1 MRGNNFTG
9 FWVNARTGDRDFML
23 GNVCVCACVCGLQWS
38 RPLLDNKQVIHYS
51 KRAPSLFAH
60 RPSSPPH
67 QLFVSCVVVKT
78 SPDKQINP
86 APSNLIDHRRRSRG
100 TLDACSRNTSC
111 QWVVSLFSPALLWSV
126 SSSGSAS
133 RRCFCSAQ
141 TLSHFT
147 VNWISWTLIS
157 LCCNWVCGWDVFL
170 SSNLISDQCC
180 ARVAH

>member
-1 MRGNNFTG
+1 MLPFIFYIFCLVLIFIKKKIIYLKMRGNNFTG
-9 FWVNARTGDRDFML
+9 FRVNARTGDRDFML
-23 GNVCVCACVCGLQWS
+23 GNVCVCGLQWS
-38 RPLLDNKQVIHYS
+38 RPLLDSKQVIHYS

-111 QWVVSLFSPALLWSV
+111 Q
-126 SSSGSAS
+126 
-133 RRCFCSAQ
+133 
-141 TLSHFT
+141 
-147 VNWISWTLIS
+147 
-157 LCCNWVCGWDVFL
+157 
-170 SSNLISDQCC
+170 
-180 ARVAH
+180 